1 MKIAIFTDTYMPY
14 VSGVTTHIGILKAGL
29 EKRGHQVMVVT
40 VDPLV
45 DDYFIEDNVLYCPG
59 RAVKKI
65 YGYGITNPLSFHRL
79 DIIRDFDPDII
90 HIQTEFAI
98 GMFGLWA
105 SRRLNKPVVYTLH
118 TMYDDYT
125 NYVFPRY
132 ADKLGK
138 YIAHRYFHVIGYRAD
153 EVIVPSKKAITFLK
167 NCGVER
173 EVNFIP
179 NVAGEARCPQDK
191 IEEVKENLHLPDCEA
206 VLCFAGRM
214 GKEKSVDVLL
224 EYFAELVKRHPSVKL
239 ILVGGGPEKDNL
251 VKLSEDLGLSG
262 NVHFT
267 GMVPHKEVVPYLFA
281 SDLYVT
287 ASTSEMNS
295 ISMLEGMSAG
305 LMTLQRLD
313 ESNRYQ
319 IVSGKNGWTYETK
332 EEFCALVE
340 DYLARSPEERAAMKE
355 DLRTYMKTY
364 SLDEF
369 LDKTLAVYEKVR
381 TGCRH

>member
-14 VSGVTTHIGILKAGL
+14 VSGVTTHIGILKEGL
-29 EKRGHQVMVVT
+29 EKRGHQVMITT
-40 VDPLV
+40 VDPMV
-45 DDYFIEDNVLYCPG
+45 DDYILKDNVLYCPG

-79 DIIRDFDPDII
+79 DIIREFDPDVI

-105 SRRLNKPVVYTLH
+105 SRRLKKPVVYTLH

-125 NYVFPRY
+125 DYVFPHY

-138 YIAHRYFHVIGYRAD
+138 SIAHRYFHVIASRAD
-153 EVIVPSKKAITFLK
+153 EIIVPSKKAVTFLEHCK
-167 NCGVER
+167 VIR
-173 EVNFIP
+173 DVNFIP
-179 NVAGEARCPQDK
+179 NVAGTAECS
-191 IEEVKENLHLPDCEA
+191 EEKVNDIKEKLGLSGCEA

-224 EYFAELVKRHPSVKL
+224 SYFKALVSKYPTVKL
-239 ILVGGGPEKDNL
+239 ILVGGGPEEE
-251 VKLSEDLGLSG
+251 KLREYAKEMGISE
-262 NVHFT
+262 NVYFT
-267 GMVPHKEVVPYLFA
+267 GMIAHEDVVPYFYA

-295 ISMLEGMSAG
+295 ISMLEGMSSG

-319 IVSGKNGWTYETK
+319 IISGTNGWTYET
-332 EEFCALVE
+332 EDEFCSLVGQ
-340 DYLARSPEERAAMKE
+340 YLSKSPEEKAGLKE
-355 DLRTYMKTY
+355 KLRTYMKTY
-364 SLDEF
+364 GLDEF
-369 LDKTLAVYEKVR
+369 LDKTLSVYEKVR
-381 TGCRH
+381 S

>member
-1 MKIAIFTDTYMPY
+1 MKIAIFTDTYFPY
-14 VSGVTTHIGILKAGL
+14 VSGVTTHIGILKEGL
-29 EKRGHQVMVVT
+29 EKRGHQVMITT
-40 VDPLV
+40 VDPMV
-45 DDYFIEDNVLYCPG
+45 DDYILKDNVLYCPG

-79 DIIRDFDPDII
+79 DIIREFDPDVI

-105 SRRLNKPVVYTLH
+105 SRRLKKPVVYTLH

-125 NYVFPRY
+125 DYVFPHY

-138 YIAHRYFHVIGYRAD
+138 SIAHRYFHVIASRAD
-153 EVIVPSKKAITFLK
+153 EIIVPSKKAVTFLEHCK
-167 NCGVER
+167 VIR
-173 EVNFIP
+173 DVNFIP
-179 NVAGEARCPQDK
+179 NVAGTAECS
-191 IEEVKENLHLPDCEA
+191 EEKVKDIREKLGLSDCEA

-224 EYFAELVKRHPSVKL
+224 SYFKGLVSRYPTVKL
-239 ILVGGGPEKDNL
+239 ILIGGGPEEE
-251 VKLSEDLGLSG
+251 KLRGYAKEMGISE
-262 NVHFT
+262 NVYFT
-267 GMVPHKEVVPYLFA
+267 GMIAHEDVVPYFYA

-295 ISMLEGMSAG
+295 ISMLEGMSSG

-319 IVSGKNGWTYETK
+319 IVSGTNGWTYET
-332 EEFCALVE
+332 EDEFCSLVGQ
-340 DYLARSPEERAAMKE
+340 YLSKSPEEKSELKE
-355 DLRTYMKTY
+355 KLRTYMKTY
-364 SLDEF
+364 GLDEF
-369 LDKTLAVYEKVR
+369 LDKTLSVYEKVR
-381 TGCRH
+381 S

>member
-14 VSGVTTHIGILKAGL
+14 VSGVTTHIGILKEGL
-29 EKRGHQVMVVT
+29 EKRGHQVMITT
-40 VDPLV
+40 VDPMV
-45 DDYFIEDNVLYCPG
+45 DDYILKDNVLYCPG

-79 DIIRDFDPDII
+79 DIIREFDPDVI

-105 SRRLNKPVVYTLH
+105 SRRLKKPVVYTLH

-125 NYVFPRY
+125 DYVFPHY

-138 YIAHRYFHVIGYRAD
+138 SIAHRYFHVIASRAD
-153 EVIVPSKKAITFLK
+153 EIIVPSKKAVTFLEHCK
-167 NCGVER
+167 VIR
-173 EVNFIP
+173 DVNFIP
-179 NVAGEARCPQDK
+179 NVAGTAECS
-191 IEEVKENLHLPDCEA
+191 EEKVKDIREKLGLSDCEA

-224 EYFAELVKRHPSVKL
+224 SYFKGLVSRYPTVKL
-239 ILVGGGPEKDNL
+239 ILIGGGPEEE
-251 VKLSEDLGLSG
+251 KLRGYAKEMGISE
-262 NVHFT
+262 NVYFT
-267 GMVPHKEVVPYLFA
+267 GMIAHEDVVPYFYA

-295 ISMLEGMSAG
+295 ISMLEGMSSG

-319 IVSGKNGWTYETK
+319 IISGTNGWTYET
-332 EEFCALVE
+332 EDEFCSLVGQ
-340 DYLARSPEERAAMKE
+340 YLSKSLEEKAELKE
-355 DLRTYMKTY
+355 KLRTYMKTY
-364 SLDEF
+364 GLDEF
-369 LDKTLAVYEKVR
+369 LDKTLSVYEKVR
-381 TGCRH
+381 S

>member
-1 MKIAIFTDTYMPY
+1 MKIAIFTDTYVPY
-14 VSGVTTHIGILKAGL
+14 VSGVTTHIGILKEGL
-29 EKRGHQVMVVT
+29 EKRGHQVMITT
-40 VDPLV
+40 VDPMV
-45 DDYFIEDNVLYCPG
+45 EDYVLKDGVLYCPG

-79 DIIRDFDPDII
+79 DIIRDFDPDVI

-105 SRRLNKPVVYTLH
+105 SRRLKKPVVYTLH

-125 NYVFPRY
+125 DYVFPHY

-138 YIAHRYFHVIGYRAD
+138 SIAHRYFHVIAYRAD
-153 EVIVPSKKAITFLK
+153 EVIVPSKKAVKFLE
-167 NCGVER
+167 NCKVKR
-173 EVNFIP
+173 DVNFIP
-179 NVAGEARCPQDK
+179 NVAGVSECPKDK
-191 IEEVKENLHLPDCEA
+191 VAEIKEKLGFSNAEA

-224 EYFAELVKRHPSVKL
+224 AYFKELISKHPSVRL
-239 ILVGGGPEKDNL
+239 ILVGGGPEEENL
-251 VKLSEDLGLSG
+251 RKLAAELGIAES
-262 NVHFT
+262 VYFT
-267 GMVPHKEVVPYLFA
+267 GMIAHEDVTPYFYA

-287 ASTSEMNS
+287 TSTSEMNS
-295 ISMLEGMSAG
+295 ISMLEGMSSG

-319 IVSGKNGWTYETK
+319 IVSGKNGWTFESTDEFIGLVDQYLTK
-332 EEFCALVE
+332 
-340 DYLARSPEERAAMKE
+340 SPEERAAMKE

-364 SLDEF
+364 GLEQF
-369 LDKTLAVYEKVR
+369 LDKTTAVYEKVR
-381 TGCRH
+381 SKRR